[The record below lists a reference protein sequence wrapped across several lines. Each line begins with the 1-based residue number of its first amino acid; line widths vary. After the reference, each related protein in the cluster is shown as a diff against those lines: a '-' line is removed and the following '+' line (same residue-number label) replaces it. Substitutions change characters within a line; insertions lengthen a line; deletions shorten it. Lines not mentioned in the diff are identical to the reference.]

1 MSNHSEDRAA
11 EMRELFLQSAQEL
24 LQSLNEQGLNLET
37 GAGDGET
44 MRDVRRIVHTLKGD
58 AAAVGFRELSELAH
72 EMEDA
77 LAPAPVNGNAKA
89 LPELVLSAAD
99 MFDAMLAAYRAG
111 LQPPSGDP
119 LRALIAKIAATRQVP
134 AGFAPAAKPEFAW
147 SEYQQLAIAQA
158 AANGQQV
165 FNIAI
170 CFSADCPMRA
180 AGAELVRK
188 TLREAGELLAFWPE
202 ESKWASADKLEFA
215 IATGHDE
222 AWITA
227 KCQVPGV
234 VASVLV
240 QGAKT
245 PEKSAPAMAE
255 ATAAL
260 GSKSAAR
267 AQSGGQSFT
276 ENVLRVDA
284 ERIDAILNLIG
295 ELVIAKSALHQTLN
309 EFSRRFPKDPLRTRL
324 SDAIGFQSQVLNA
337 LQRAA
342 MKIRMVPVEHLFRR
356 FPRLVRDLAHRCE
369 KNVTIDIAG
378 QDTDLDKGL
387 LDAITEPLAHLV
399 RNAVD
404 HGIETPAE
412 RRAADKPEQ
421 GTLRL
426 NAFHQGNQ
434 VVIEVSDDGRGID
447 GRRVLARAV
456 EQGLLTS
463 EQASRLTAA
472 DVLDLIFEQGFS
484 TADEITEISG
494 RGVGM
499 DAVKTAVQK
508 LKGTISLETQ
518 PGRGTC
524 FQIKLP
530 LTLAILRGML
540 FRVNDRLYAVP
551 LDSVAEIT
559 RAAETDIARVENRE
573 VLQLRNEVL
582 TIVRLSRLEQ
592 APEEARTGKLFVLV
606 ISAGQRKFGLVVD
619 RLVGEEELV
628 IKPLDDK
635 IVASDL
641 VSGAS
646 VLGDGS
652 VVMILNVGELVRRFG
667 TAALPS
673 RPPASQGTTWGATA

>member
-1 MSNHSEDRAA
+1 
-11 EMRELFLQSAQEL
+11 
-24 LQSLNEQGLNLET
+24 
-37 GAGDGET
+37 
-44 MRDVRRIVHTLKGD
+44 
-58 AAAVGFRELSELAH
+58 
-72 EMEDA
+72 
-77 LAPAPVNGNAKA
+77 
-89 LPELVLSAAD
+89 
-99 MFDAMLAAYRAG
+99 
-111 LQPPSGDP
+111 
-119 LRALIAKIAATRQVP
+119 
-134 AGFAPAAKPEFAW
+134 
-147 SEYQQLAIAQA
+147 
-158 AANGQQV
+158 
-165 FNIAI
+165 
-170 CFSADCPMRA
+170 
-180 AGAELVRK
+180 
-188 TLREAGELLAFWPE
+188 
-202 ESKWASADKLEFA
+202 
-215 IATGHDE
+215 
-222 AWITA
+222 
-227 KCQVPGV
+227 VPGV

-295 ELVIAKSALHQTLN
+295 ELVIAKSALHQTLS